1 MYARHSAS
9 HPGEEMK
16 KIIKTITVI
25 ALLLIM
31 LGGAALDSE
40 DIRIPV
46 CMVLIGVAWLC
57 AIAWANREETVL

>member
-1 MYARHSAS
+1 
-9 HPGEEMK
+9 MK

-25 ALLLIM
+25 ALLMIM